1 MRQRPWRRVSKTMVF
16 MCSVVLLI
24 GMLLGAI
31 TATNTG
37 SLSGE
42 HRPELNAI
50 VPHAVVGAVVGVSA
64 LIVSLRS
71 RSCRWV
77 TWPVSIRTTSR
88 AAWTIRSARTSF
100 GGVIRTVIGT
110 ALMVFNFFLVFRMG
124 FQATVGFN
132 PALTLNAWGGPTA
145 VGSFIAHG
153 LDAVVC
159 IGVSC
164 LALNSVLLR
173 DRP

>member
-1 MRQRPWRRVSKTMVF
+1 
-16 MCSVVLLI
+16 MCSVALLI

-31 TATNTG
+31 SATNTG
-37 SLSGE
+37 SLSVE

-50 VPHAVVGAVVGVSA
+50 VPHAIAGAVVGVSA

-71 RSCRWV
+71 RSFHWV
-77 TWPVSIRTTSR
+77 TWPISTRTTSR

-132 PALTLNAWGGPTA
+132 PALTLNAWA
-145 VGSFIAHG
+145 E
-153 LDAVVC
+153 
-159 IGVSC
+159 VSLVLWTPE
-164 LALNSVLLR
+164 LAGFVILVEGCPACQRARNSVAR
-173 DRP
+173 SRPSTGGRP